1 MKDIK
6 EILASFVNKGEGHKS
21 NIHENIYNENTV
33 KKEEKVIEYK
43 TNPFSLLVL
52 ILVGI
57 GWILWGKEPQGG
69 AKLGEFDEF
78 DF

>member
-1 MKDIK
+1 
-6 EILASFVNKGEGHKS
+6 
-21 NIHENIYNENTV
+21 V

>member
-1 MKDIK
+1 MKGIK
-6 EILASFVNKGEGHKS
+6 EILASFINKREEPKS
-21 NIHENIYNENTV
+21 NIQENTNNEIPI
-33 KKEEKVIEYK
+33 KEEKVVEYK